1 MIKNADAYHFLC
13 LDARTDGL
21 VTLTVSS
28 ACVPLLASPAVRVG
42 VTRPPASVPA
52 GGTLPG
58 DSATPALQ
66 DTTTILTASVR
77 TSLVHFYHSKIFI
90 FFHDHLFPCTGG

>member
-1 MIKNADAYHFLC
+1 MIDDDTQSHKKYSYRSKLIMFLC
-13 LDARTDGL
+13 LDARRGGL

-28 ACVPLLASPAVRVG
+28 ACVPLLASPAVRLA
-42 VTRPPASVPA
+42 VTRPAASVPA

-77 TSLVHFYHSKIFI
+77 TR
-90 FFHDHLFPCTGG
+90 